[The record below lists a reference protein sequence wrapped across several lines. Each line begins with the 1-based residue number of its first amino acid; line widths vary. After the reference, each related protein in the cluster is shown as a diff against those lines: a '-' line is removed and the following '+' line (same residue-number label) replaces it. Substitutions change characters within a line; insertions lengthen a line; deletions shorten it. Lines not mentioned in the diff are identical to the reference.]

1 MGHVQTSR
9 LIPEKTEEVYKWL
22 ANPLNLRQWL
32 KGRIEIDF
40 PKTLLEPLRTHSEF
54 EVLLTRYGFSARAV
68 IRVEEMVPGVRLSYR
83 QVAGVF
89 RQWSHTQLLKAHGKD
104 STLLTDLVDFQLP
117 LGIFGA
123 LVDDLWVRRE
133 IESVLNYRLAA
144 IEAQVHKEP
153 ASAMRT
159 SIV

>member
-9 LIPEKTEEVYKWL
+9 LIPEKTGEVYKWL
-22 ANPLNLRQWL
+22 ADPLNFRQWL
-32 KGRIEIDF
+32 KGRIELDF
-40 PKTLLEPLRTHSEF
+40 PKALEPLKMHSEF
-54 EVLLTRYGFSARAV
+54 EVFLTRYGLSARAV

-89 RQWSHTQLLKAHGKD
+89 RQWNHTQILKAHGRD

-133 IESVLNYRLAA
+133 IESILNYRLAA
-144 IEAQVHKEP
+144 IEAQVHRD
-153 ASAMRT
+153 STSTMR
-159 SIV
+159 S